1 MGEEISDGMWKELYN
16 PLPPS
21 HKVNKAEVLF
31 RKIDA
36 TEHEIERRIEIMR
49 STSELVSIEDFAKL
63 DLRIGK
69 IVEAELIPKSKKLI
83 KLTIDIGEGNLKQA
97 VAGVADQYSP
107 EDLKGREIA
116 VLVNLK
122 PKTLFGVKSEV
133 MILASQDNE
142 KLSLIVPDREVKV
155 GSKIT

>member
-1 MGEEISDGMWKELYN
+1 
-16 PLPPS
+16 
-21 HKVNKAEVLF
+21 
-31 RKIDA
+31 
-36 TEHEIERRIEIMR
+36 
-49 STSELVSIEDFAKL
+49 
-63 DLRIGK
+63 
-69 IVEAELIPKSKKLI
+69 
-83 KLTIDIGEGNLKQA
+83 
-97 VAGVADQYSP
+97 
-107 EDLKGREIA
+107 LKGREIA